1 MCICWSQ
8 SPSSSRLLL
17 PLVTVNL
24 FSISWLYFCF
34 ANKFVCIIF
43 QDSTHKWYCMIF
55 VFLFLTSLCM
65 TICRSIHIIA
75 NGINSSFLWLSNVPL
90 YIHATF
96 LYPFISPW
104 AFRLLPCPGCVNC
117 AAMNIGVLV
126 SFRIMVFPRY
136 SLGVGLLGHMVALFY
151 FFFRTLHAVLHG
163 GCTNSHSHQQCRR
176 VPSSPHLLKHLLSA
190 GFWWWP
196 FDQCEVIPHCSFDLH
211 FSNN

>member
-1 MCICWSQ
+1 
-8 SPSSSRLLL
+8 
-17 PLVTVNL
+17 
-24 FSISWLYFCF
+24 
-34 ANKFVCIIF
+34 
-43 QDSTHKWYCMIF
+43 MIF

-136 SLGVGLLGHMVALFY
+136 SLGVGLLGHMVALFLV
-151 FFFRTLHAVLHG
+151 FLGTSRLFSEVAVPICLP
-163 GCTNSHSHQQCRR
+163 TNSAGKFHFLHTL
-176 VPSSPHLLKHLLSA
+176 SSIYCL
-190 GFWWWP
+190 
-196 FDQCEVIPHCSFDLH
+196 QIC
-211 FSNN
+211 